1 MKAWAAIIRR
11 YVHEL
16 LAWGFRAWPIWLSIF
31 PLVLILCLPG
41 TLEDRLRYG
50 GLAFELLGVA
60 TVALGLS
67 EKGRQFDRHISSFF
81 MGWWASRPRFGKR
94 SHVLGA
100 SVNLSGIVG
109 MSAKL
114 SIWHGTPP
122 DSTVNVRVDA
132 LEKNLLNLRNEIDD
146 TSKRL
151 QEEERTR
158 TEAIKAERLAREA
171 DRAHLATRLDQ
182 FAVGGL
188 HIEWMGIGWL
198 VVGLVLSNIP
208 AEITKALHWL
218 GRGT

>member
-41 TLEDRLRYG
+41 TLDDRLRYG

-60 TVALGLS
+60 TIALGLS
-67 EKGRQFDRHISSFF
+67 EKGRQFDRHLSSFF

-94 SHVLGA
+94 SHVIAA
-100 SVNLSGIVG
+100 SANSIGIVG

-122 DSTVNVRVDA
+122 DSTLNARVDA

-158 TEAIKAERLAREA
+158 AEDIKAERLARES
-171 DRAHLATRLDQ
+171 DRHQLTTRLDQ
-182 FAVGGL
+182 FAAGGL
-188 HIEWMGIGWL
+188 HIEWMGMVWL
-198 VVGLVLSNIP
+198 VIGLVLGNISVEV
-208 AEITKALHWL
+208 ARALEWF
-218 GRGT
+218 GIGA